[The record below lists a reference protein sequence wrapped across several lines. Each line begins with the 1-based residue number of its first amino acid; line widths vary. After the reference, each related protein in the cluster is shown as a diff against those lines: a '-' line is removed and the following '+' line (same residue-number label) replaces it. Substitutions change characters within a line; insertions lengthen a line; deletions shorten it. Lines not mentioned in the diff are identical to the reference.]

1 MAAELVARGGQQL
14 FGKHSLARRRLIA
27 LYVRHRERK
36 ILLLKEKQN
45 LARAAA
51 LEQRSAQEMRSDR
64 FELDWSSATGASS
77 ALTLRSRR
85 GRLRQ
90 GKNRLT
96 IWLRGR
102 PFVPTRI
109 L

>member
-14 FGKHSLARRRLIA
+14 FGKHGLARRRLIA

-51 LEQRSAQEMRSDR
+51 LEQRSAQDR
-64 FELDWSSATGASS
+64 CTLSSGHSTAE
-77 ALTLRSRR
+77 RR
-85 GRLRQ
+85 LA
-90 GKNRLT
+90 
-96 IWLRGR
+96 
-102 PFVPTRI
+102 PP
-109 L
+109 